1 MGDAQR
7 AGGNRGGRDQFKW
20 EDIKE
25 QRYIDR
31 EQYLGHAVM
40 APQGRWQNGKDLGWY
55 ARARKD
61 ESFATLQEE
70 KRRAKQLEENM
81 MRKRLGLAPLEEKEA
96 EVRLDAHDR
105 KRLLQRGGAGVDA
118 DADDSQ
124 LAYEERFGTG
134 AGTADR
140 MGGLGSFSAARHG
153 GGAGAIHNSRMAPTD
168 QLEGTAAPT
177 APRPAAAAGAAAGG
191 GGGAAQRRGGG
202 GGVRRRGGGRRRRRR
217 AARRPEGEAQA
228 QVPQGAQAREGAQTK
243 KEKHRRKRRS
253 GGAASGRG
261 AATAATAA
269 TAAAAA
275 AALAVA
281 VALAAEA
288 GAARLVVREGELIA
302 GTWLGVSQMCLLP
315 RIDTLGDRPETV
327 RARNRLSDTS
337 TAFWLA
343 AGLPCTRKSTNP
355 VGALS
360 LSPNASKASANDAQ
374 PSSPIWLPSRRSCLR
389 APIAPPP
396 KASARRAAPASPISF
411 CWSWRNWRRAAAG
424 SAAASAAQPPSPMRL
439 PPRKRSERWEAPPR
453 WRGRARWP
461 ATASHALEVEGGQ
474 LTAAQFVQRVGEGDG
489 GVVSQRAVV
498 QLQLAQVAGAL
509 VANARTIAAAPAS
522 VRWLSPGWRCWGRGS
537 RGCRGKRARGVRP
550 AALPAELDVVEREF
564 SFLNAETNPSL

>member
-168 QLEGTAAPT
+168 QLEGTAAPM

-191 GGGAAQRRGGG
+191 GEWRCASDAAAAAAASAGAAADVDGGG
-202 GGVRRRGGGRRRRRR
+202 DGGGERSRKK
-217 AARRPEGEAQA
+217 EKHKHKSHKKEHKHSKK
-228 QVPQGAQAREGAQTK
+228 EKHK
-243 KEKHRRKRRS
+243 KEKHRRKKEERRS
-253 GGAASGRG
+253 RERCG

-275 AALAVA
+275 AI
-281 VALAAEA
+281 
-288 GAARLVVREGELIA
+288 ARGRGR
-302 GTWLGVSQMCLLP
+302 G
-315 RIDTLGDRPETV
+315 R
-327 RARNRLSDTS
+327 
-337 TAFWLA
+337 
-343 AGLPCTRKSTNP
+343 
-355 VGALS
+355 
-360 LSPNASKASANDAQ
+360 
-374 PSSPIWLPSRRSCLR
+374 RRS
-389 APIAPPP
+389 
-396 KASARRAAPASPISF
+396 
-411 CWSWRNWRRAAAG
+411 
-424 SAAASAAQPPSPMRL
+424 
-439 PPRKRSERWEAPPR
+439 
-453 WRGRARWP
+453 
-461 ATASHALEVEGGQ
+461 
-474 LTAAQFVQRVGEGDG
+474 
-489 GVVSQRAVV
+489 
-498 QLQLAQVAGAL
+498 
-509 VANARTIAAAPAS
+509 
-522 VRWLSPGWRCWGRGS
+522 GRGHDS
-537 RGCRGKRARGVRP
+537 SSD
-550 AALPAELDVVEREF
+550 EE
-564 SFLNAETNPSL
+564 

>member
-1 MGDAQR
+1 MANGRDADDATTSRPELVASHALTAAVAVAVAAVAVDAPRRRSLVAVQRARCRAIMGDAQR

-168 QLEGTAAPT
+168 QLEGTAAPM
-177 APRPAAAAGAAAGG
+177 APRPAAAAGAAAGRRRV
-191 GGGAAQRRGGG
+191 ALRQRRGGG
-202 GGVRRRGGGRRRRRR
+202 GGVRRRGGRRRRRR
-217 AARRPEGEAQA
+217 RWRRRAVTQEGEAQA
-228 QVPQGAQAREGAQTK
+228 QVTQEGAQALEEGA
-243 KEKHRRKRRS
+243 
-253 GGAASGRG
+253 
-261 AATAATAA
+261 
-269 TAAAAA
+269 
-275 AALAVA
+275 
-281 VALAAEA
+281 
-288 GAARLVVREGELIA
+288 
-302 GTWLGVSQMCLLP
+302 
-315 RIDTLGDRPETV
+315 
-327 RARNRLSDTS
+327 
-337 TAFWLA
+337 
-343 AGLPCTRKSTNP
+343 
-355 VGALS
+355 
-360 LSPNASKASANDAQ
+360 
-374 PSSPIWLPSRRSCLR
+374 
-389 APIAPPP
+389 
-396 KASARRAAPASPISF
+396 
-411 CWSWRNWRRAAAG
+411 
-424 SAAASAAQPPSPMRL
+424 
-439 PPRKRSERWEAPPR
+439 
-453 WRGRARWP
+453 
-461 ATASHALEVEGGQ
+461 
-474 LTAAQFVQRVGEGDG
+474 
-489 GVVSQRAVV
+489 
-498 QLQLAQVAGAL
+498 
-509 VANARTIAAAPAS
+509 
-522 VRWLSPGWRCWGRGS
+522 
-537 RGCRGKRARGVRP
+537 
-550 AALPAELDVVEREF
+550 
-564 SFLNAETNPSL
+564 

>member
-168 QLEGTAAPT
+168 QLEGTAAPM

-191 GGGAAQRRGGG
+191 GEWRCASDAAAAASSAGAAADGGG
-202 GGVRRRGGGRRRRRR
+202 GGDGGGERSRKK
-217 AARRPEGEAQA
+217 EKHKHKSHKKEHKHKK
-228 QVPQGAQAREGAQTK
+228 EKHK
-243 KEKHRRKRRS
+243 KEKHRRKKEERRS
-253 GGAASGRG
+253 RERSRSRDRSDGSDRGGGG
-261 AATAATAA
+261 
-269 TAAAAA
+269 
-275 AALAVA
+275 
-281 VALAAEA
+281 
-288 GAARLVVREGELIA
+288 GDARSR
-302 GTWLGVSQMCLLP
+302 S
-315 RIDTLGDRPETV
+315 RSR
-327 RARNRLSDTS
+327 
-337 TAFWLA
+337 
-343 AGLPCTRKSTNP
+343 
-355 VGALS
+355 
-360 LSPNASKASANDAQ
+360 SP
-374 PSSPIWLPSRRSCLR
+374 P
-389 APIAPPP
+389 
-396 KASARRAAPASPISF
+396 
-411 CWSWRNWRRAAAG
+411 
-424 SAAASAAQPPSPMRL
+424 
-439 PPRKRSERWEAPPR
+439 
-453 WRGRARWP
+453 
-461 ATASHALEVEGGQ
+461 
-474 LTAAQFVQRVGEGDG
+474 
-489 GVVSQRAVV
+489 
-498 QLQLAQVAGAL
+498 
-509 VANARTIAAAPAS
+509 
-522 VRWLSPGWRCWGRGS
+522 
-537 RGCRGKRARGVRP
+537 KRARHDSSSD
-550 AALPAELDVVEREF
+550 EE
-564 SFLNAETNPSL
+564 

>member
-168 QLEGTAAPT
+168 QLEGTAAPM

-191 GGGAAQRRGGG
+191 GEWRCASDAAAAAAASAGAAADVDGGG
-202 GGVRRRGGGRRRRRR
+202 DGGGERSRKK
-217 AARRPEGEAQA
+217 EKHKHKSHKKEHKHSKK
-228 QVPQGAQAREGAQTK
+228 EKHK
-243 KEKHRRKRRS
+243 KEKHRRKREERRS
-253 GGAASGRG
+253 RERSRSRDRSDGSDRGGGG
-261 AATAATAA
+261 
-269 TAAAAA
+269 
-275 AALAVA
+275 
-281 VALAAEA
+281 
-288 GAARLVVREGELIA
+288 
-302 GTWLGVSQMCLLP
+302 
-315 RIDTLGDRPETV
+315 GDRS
-327 RARNRLSDTS
+327 RSRSR
-337 TAFWLA
+337 
-343 AGLPCTRKSTNP
+343 
-355 VGALS
+355 
-360 LSPNASKASANDAQ
+360 SP
-374 PSSPIWLPSRRSCLR
+374 P
-389 APIAPPP
+389 
-396 KASARRAAPASPISF
+396 
-411 CWSWRNWRRAAAG
+411 
-424 SAAASAAQPPSPMRL
+424 
-439 PPRKRSERWEAPPR
+439 
-453 WRGRARWP
+453 
-461 ATASHALEVEGGQ
+461 
-474 LTAAQFVQRVGEGDG
+474 
-489 GVVSQRAVV
+489 
-498 QLQLAQVAGAL
+498 
-509 VANARTIAAAPAS
+509 
-522 VRWLSPGWRCWGRGS
+522 
-537 RGCRGKRARGVRP
+537 KRARHDSSSD
-550 AALPAELDVVEREF
+550 EE
-564 SFLNAETNPSL
+564 

>member
-168 QLEGTAAPT
+168 QLEGTAAPM

-191 GGGAAQRRGGG
+191 GEWRCASDAAAASSASAGAAADVDGGG
-202 GGVRRRGGGRRRRRR
+202 DGGGERSRKK
-217 AARRPEGEAQA
+217 EKHKHKCHKKEHKHSKK
-228 QVPQGAQAREGAQTK
+228 EHKHK
-243 KEKHRRKRRS
+243 KEKHRRKKEERRS
-253 GGAASGRG
+253 RERSRSRDRSDGSDRGGG
-261 AATAATAA
+261 
-269 TAAAAA
+269 
-275 AALAVA
+275 
-281 VALAAEA
+281 
-288 GAARLVVREGELIA
+288 
-302 GTWLGVSQMCLLP
+302 
-315 RIDTLGDRPETV
+315 GDRS
-327 RARNRLSDTS
+327 RSRSR
-337 TAFWLA
+337 
-343 AGLPCTRKSTNP
+343 
-355 VGALS
+355 
-360 LSPNASKASANDAQ
+360 SP
-374 PSSPIWLPSRRSCLR
+374 P
-389 APIAPPP
+389 
-396 KASARRAAPASPISF
+396 
-411 CWSWRNWRRAAAG
+411 
-424 SAAASAAQPPSPMRL
+424 
-439 PPRKRSERWEAPPR
+439 
-453 WRGRARWP
+453 
-461 ATASHALEVEGGQ
+461 
-474 LTAAQFVQRVGEGDG
+474 
-489 GVVSQRAVV
+489 
-498 QLQLAQVAGAL
+498 
-509 VANARTIAAAPAS
+509 
-522 VRWLSPGWRCWGRGS
+522 
-537 RGCRGKRARGVRP
+537 KRARHDSSSD
-550 AALPAELDVVEREF
+550 EE
-564 SFLNAETNPSL
+564 

>member
-55 ARARKD
+55 ARSRKD

-168 QLEGTAAPT
+168 QLEGTAAPM

-191 GGGAAQRRGGG
+191 GEWRCASDAAAAAASAGAAADVDGGG
-202 GGVRRRGGGRRRRRR
+202 DGGGERSRKK
-217 AARRPEGEAQA
+217 EKHKSHKSHKKEHKHKK
-228 QVPQGAQAREGAQTK
+228 EKHK
-243 KEKHRRKRRS
+243 KEKHRRKKEERRS
-253 GGAASGRG
+253 RERSRSRDRSDGSDRGGGG
-261 AATAATAA
+261 
-269 TAAAAA
+269 
-275 AALAVA
+275 
-281 VALAAEA
+281 
-288 GAARLVVREGELIA
+288 
-302 GTWLGVSQMCLLP
+302 
-315 RIDTLGDRPETV
+315 GDRS
-327 RARNRLSDTS
+327 RSRSR
-337 TAFWLA
+337 
-343 AGLPCTRKSTNP
+343 
-355 VGALS
+355 
-360 LSPNASKASANDAQ
+360 SP
-374 PSSPIWLPSRRSCLR
+374 P
-389 APIAPPP
+389 
-396 KASARRAAPASPISF
+396 
-411 CWSWRNWRRAAAG
+411 
-424 SAAASAAQPPSPMRL
+424 
-439 PPRKRSERWEAPPR
+439 
-453 WRGRARWP
+453 
-461 ATASHALEVEGGQ
+461 
-474 LTAAQFVQRVGEGDG
+474 
-489 GVVSQRAVV
+489 
-498 QLQLAQVAGAL
+498 
-509 VANARTIAAAPAS
+509 
-522 VRWLSPGWRCWGRGS
+522 
-537 RGCRGKRARGVRP
+537 KRARHDSSSD
-550 AALPAELDVVEREF
+550 EE
-564 SFLNAETNPSL
+564 